1 MQEDIEYI
9 AQSDMVEWDM
19 LKGKSVLVTGATG
32 LIGSQIV
39 LALDRYNQLHE
50 GHWQEMRKRRRE
62 CLQAVVNMSGSYLAI
77 SKCR

>member
-39 LALDRYNQLHE
+39 LALDRY
-50 GHWQEMRKRRRE
+50 K
-62 CLQAVVNMSGSYLAI
+62 
-77 SKCR
+77 K